1 MMLEVE
7 RNVREWLEADPTTAA
22 AEDFPKLFYN
32 VNLPPVIVRDQDHED
47 ALGEAWRPLNVG
59 LIPDVPPV
67 TIAPTSGT
75 VPAIGGTGDFLVTMT
90 GPGLSETWIA
100 EKDASADWLT
110 FTPDTPQSADGQ
122 VTYTA
127 EPNLDV
133 ERTANIYVNGKTFA
147 VTQDAGV

>member
-7 RNVREWLEADPTTAA
+7 RNVREWLEADPAAAA

-67 TIAPTSGT
+67 TIAPNSGT
-75 VPAIGGTGDFLVTMT
+75 VPAIGGTGNFLVTMT

-110 FTPDTPQSADGQ
+110 FTPDTEQSVDGQ

-127 EPNLDV
+127 EANVDV